1 MYKGKRVLAL
11 IPARGGSKGIPRKNV
26 REFLGKPL
34 IAWSIEQAL
43 ASERIDRLIVSTEDE
58 EIAAVSRQF
67 GAEVPF
73 MRPAEFAADVSPVSE
88 AILHTLKTLQSSG
101 DRFDMVMLIECTSPV
116 RYPGDIDAAIAAL
129 VDNPSA
135 ESVVGAVQLTHE
147 HPMWTFRLSDGFLT
161 SFIPKDDPAKNSRR
175 QGLETTYL
183 PYSLY
188 LTWCANFERY
198 KVFYEPRT
206 APFMLK
212 REQMVE
218 IDDEV
223 DFFIAESIMEKYILP
238 VHLEASRE

>member
-88 AILHTLKTLQSSG
+88 AILHTLKTLQSS
-101 DRFDMVMLIECTSPV
+101 
-116 RYPGDIDAAIAAL
+116 
-129 VDNPSA
+129 
-135 ESVVGAVQLTHE
+135 
-147 HPMWTFRLSDGFLT
+147 
-161 SFIPKDDPAKNSRR
+161 
-175 QGLETTYL
+175 
-183 PYSLY
+183 
-188 LTWCANFERY
+188 
-198 KVFYEPRT
+198 
-206 APFMLK
+206 
-212 REQMVE
+212 
-218 IDDEV
+218 
-223 DFFIAESIMEKYILP
+223 
-238 VHLEASRE
+238 